1 MYTVGPVV
9 CFRTFVS
16 GAGYP
21 ELFSKESKIPH
32 DESNRGSFFYV
43 VFRPVR
49 NIHVE
54 KTLAVSPLYC
64 RSTYCFLSSR
74 YQSTILCFNTF
85 LPLSQSCGL
94 CLIPFF
100 SLECLFLYS
109 GPPRE
114 EEGKNGQDRDLLSIG
129 GGQASNLV
137 SFFFFFMARS
147 VSHILLTE

>member
-1 MYTVGPVV
+1 MLRKLWL
-9 CFRTFVS
+9 C
-16 GAGYP
+16 
-21 ELFSKESKIPH
+21 
-32 DESNRGSFFYV
+32 
-43 VFRPVR
+43 
-49 NIHVE
+49 
-54 KTLAVSPLYC
+54 PLCMYC

-114 EEGKNGQDRDLLSIG
+114 EGQNGQDRDLLSIG

-137 SFFFFFMARS
+137 SFFFFFYGS
-147 VSHILLTE
+147 VGLSYLVDRVSEKRERGSSRHVCIESRVNSTKGLLLLSFPSE